1 MRAAVVRSFEHPPRY
16 ESFDLPATS
25 GRNDVVVEVLA
36 AGLHPRVRSGAAGD
50 HYADDRTLPMIP
62 GVDGV
67 GRLADGR
74 RVYFVVHDTPLGTM
88 AEKTIADLRRC
99 VPLPDDADEA
109 VVAAAMNPAMSSWLA
124 LRLRVPLSPGQQVLV
139 LGATGNAGAMAVE
152 IARRL
157 GAGRVIAAG
166 RDVAR
171 LRTLPADVTVTLTD
185 QSESSDQALAQAA
198 ADVDVVIDY
207 LWGAPAERAM
217 LSLLTARADR
227 GAPIHWVQV
236 GSVAGPAISLPS
248 VALRSTNIRILGSGQ
263 GSIPVAGIVAELPAL
278 VAEIA
283 AGTFTVNAV
292 RVPLARVESAWNA
305 PAPRGQRLVFVP

>member
-1 MRAAVVRSFEHPPRY
+1 
-16 ESFDLPATS
+16 
-25 GRNDVVVEVLA
+25 
-36 AGLHPRVRSGAAGD
+36 
-50 HYADDRTLPMIP
+50 
-62 GVDGV
+62 
-67 GRLADGR
+67 
-74 RVYFVVHDTPLGTM
+74 
-88 AEKTIADLRRC
+88 
-99 VPLPDDADEA
+99 
-109 VVAAAMNPAMSSWLA
+109 
-124 LRLRVPLSPGQQVLV
+124 
-139 LGATGNAGAMAVE
+139 MAVE

>member
-16 ESFDLPATS
+16 ESFDLPATG
-25 GRNDVVVEVLA
+25 GRNGVVVEVLA

-50 HYADDRTLPMIP
+50 HYADARTLPMIP

>member
-16 ESFDLPATS
+16 ESFDLPAPS
-25 GRNDVVVEVLA
+25 GRNDVLVEVLA
-36 AGLHPRVRSGAAGD
+36 AGLHPRVRSGAAGG

-67 GRLADGR
+67 GRLPDGR

-99 VPLPDDADEA
+99 VPLPDDADA
-109 VVAAAMNPAMSSWLA
+109 AIVAAAMNPAMSSWLA
-124 LRLRVPLSPGQQVLV
+124 LRLRVPFSPGQRVLV

-166 RDVAR
+166 RDAAR
-171 LRTLPADVTVTLTD
+171 LRTLPADATVTLTD
-185 QSESSDQALAQAA
+185 QPESSDQALAQAA

>member
-16 ESFDLPATS
+16 ESFDLPAAS
-25 GRNDVVVEVLA
+25 GRNDVLVEVLA

-50 HYADDRTLPMIP
+50 HYADARTLPMIP

-67 GRLADGR
+67 GRLPDGR

-166 RDVAR
+166 RDAAR
-171 LRTLPADVTVTLTD
+171 LRMLPADATVTLTD

-248 VALRSTNIRILGSGQ
+248 AALRSTNIRILGSGQ

-292 RVPLARVESAWNA
+292 RVPLARVESAWIA
-305 PAPRGQRLVFVP
+305 PAPPGQRLVFIP